1 MKTYNHTCS
10 ICNKEITYTSYKS
23 YWTAKNRNGMCKSC
37 RTATANK
44 SSKRNTKRE
53 KNSQW
58 KGYEE
63 IPYGWFSKYF
73 ERASKRTNNKRTGD
87 ITIQDVHSL
96 WIKQDK
102 KCALSGVS
110 IGFYDDGKNH
120 TCSIDRIDSLKEY
133 TLDNIQL
140 VHKHV
145 NLMKNKFDNQ
155 YFINMCKNINQWH
168 SIEKNQ

>member
-1 MKTYNHTCS
+1 MKTYKHTCR
-10 ICNKEITYTSYKS
+10 ICNTEIEYQSYKS

-37 RTATANK
+37 RSTIANK
-44 SSKRNTKRE
+44 SSKRNTKKE

-73 ERASKRTNNKRTGD
+73 ERASRKRTGNV
-87 ITIQDVHSL
+87 TIQDVHSL
-96 WIKQDK
+96 WINQNK
-102 KCALSGVS
+102 KCALSGIS

-140 VHKHV
+140 VHKDI
-145 NLMKNKFDNQ
+145 NIMKNKFDNQ
-155 YFINMCKNINQWH
+155 YFIDMCKLIAGGACDI
-168 SIEKNQ
+168 SI

>member
-1 MKTYNHTCS
+1 MKIYNHTCS

-23 YWTAKNRNGMCKSC
+23 YWTAKHRNGMCKSC
-37 RTATANK
+37 RSATANK
-44 SSKRNTKRE
+44 SSKRNSKKER
-53 KNSQW
+53 NSQW

-73 ERASKRTNNKRTGD
+73 ERANKRTNNKRTGD

-96 WIKQDK
+96 WTNQNK
-102 KCALSGVS
+102 KCALSGIS

-140 VHKHV
+140 VHKHI

-155 YFINMCKNINQWH
+155 YFIDMCKLIAGGACEIQ
-168 SIEKNQ
+168 

>member
-10 ICNKEITYTSYKS
+10 ICNKEIIYTSYKS

-37 RTATANK
+37 RTVTANK

-73 ERASKRTNNKRTGD
+73 ERASKRTGD
-87 ITIQDVHSL
+87 ITIQDVHSF

-120 TCSIDRIDSLKEY
+120 TCSIDRIDSSKDY

-140 VHKHV
+140 VHKDV
-145 NLMKNKFDNQ
+145 NIMKNKFDNQ
-155 YFINMCKNINQWH
+155 YFIDICKKIANTA
-168 SIEKNQ
+168 